1 MRRREFIAGLGSA
14 ATAWPLA
21 ARAQHVGHRRRGYL
35 MSLPR
40 RRFLHLVSGAVV
52 LPAVSRIATA
62 QTYPTRPV
70 RLIVGFPPGGGHDI
84 TARLITLWL
93 SERLGQQFII
103 ENRAGANGNIGAQ
116 AAANASPDGYT
127 LLFIGGPQA
136 INVGLYGKL
145 AVDLV
150 RDIAPVAVMTRSANA
165 MCVNPKV
172 PARTVP
178 EFIAYAKA
186 NPGKLNMASGG
197 NGNPEHVAGELFKM
211 MAGVSLLHVPYRG
224 TAPALTDTIAG
235 QTQVHFA
242 ALAAALEQVR
252 AGKLRAL
259 AVTTA
264 TRLAIL
270 PGVPAVGEFLPGYEA
285 SPFNGIAAPRNTPTE
300 IITSSTRRSM
310 RASPIPRLRDG
321 LPIWEG
327 C

>member
-1 MRRREFIAGLGSA
+1 
-14 ATAWPLA
+14 
-21 ARAQHVGHRRRGYL
+21 

-40 RRFLHLVSGAVV
+40 RRFLRLVSGAVV

-300 IITSSTRRSM
+300 IIDKLNKEINGSLADPKVAGRI
-310 RASPIPRLRDG
+310 ADLGGVLIPGSPAEFGKLIADDVEKWAKVVKFANIKP
-321 LPIWEG
+321 E
-327 C
+327 

>member
-1 MRRREFIAGLGSA
+1 
-14 ATAWPLA
+14 
-21 ARAQHVGHRRRGYL
+21 
-35 MSLPR
+35 
-40 RRFLHLVSGAVV
+40 
-52 LPAVSRIATA
+52 
-62 QTYPTRPV
+62 
-70 RLIVGFPPGGGHDI
+70 
-84 TARLITLWL
+84 LITPWL

-116 AAANASPDGYT
+116 AAANATPDGYT

-165 MCVNPKV
+165 MCVNPSV

-242 ALAAALEQVR
+242 ALASALEQVR
-252 AGKLRAL
+252 AGKIRAL

-270 PGVPAVGEFLPGYEA
+270 PDVPAVGEFLPGYEA
-285 SPFNGIAAPRNTPTE
+285 SPFNGIAAPRNTPTAIIDKLNKE
-300 IITSSTRRSM
+300 IN
-310 RASPIPRLRDG
+310 ASLADPKVAGRIADLGGVPIQGSPAEFGTLIADDVEKWAKVVKFAKIK
-321 LPIWEG
+321 PE
-327 C
+327 

>member
-1 MRRREFIAGLGSA
+1 MKLPRRQFLHLAAGA
-14 ATAWPLA
+14 AAIPA
-21 ARAQHVGHRRRGYL
+21 VSQIARAQN
-35 MSLPR
+35 
-40 RRFLHLVSGAVV
+40 
-52 LPAVSRIATA
+52 
-62 QTYPTRPV
+62 YPTRPV
-70 RLIVGFPPGGGHDI
+70 RLIVGFPPGGGHDV
-84 TARLITLWL
+84 TARLITPWL

-116 AAANASPDGYT
+116 AAANATPDGYT

-165 MCVNPKV
+165 MCVNPSV

-224 TAPALTDTIAG
+224 TAPALTDTIGG

-264 TRLAIL
+264 TGLAIL
-270 PGVPAVGEFLPGYEA
+270 PDVPAVGEFLPGYEA

-300 IITSSTRRSM
+300 IIDKLNKEINAGLADPKVAGRL
-310 RASPIPRLRDG
+310 ADLGGVPIPCSPAEFGKLIADDVEKWAKVVKFANIK
-321 LPIWEG
+321 PE
-327 C
+327 